1 MLDSGPDFPALGCCQ
16 APGTPG
22 PKDCFHVRFLGSSK
36 PLGSLQ
42 ETSPH
47 SGAAGGSDNG
57 DTVTLSAATETQGFQ
72 QQQMGRA
79 RLQLQ
84 LRAAGSAGAGFPGEG
99 FPWCRGKWG
108 KAVSQGTVFLTGR
121 NHRCEVPWEAVLVEG
136 SGPCP
141 RRSKLLSS
149 LPLLLSA
156 GAEAGHGQYLLG

>member
-1 MLDSGPDFPALGCCQ
+1 MVDSGPDFPALGCCQ

-42 ETSPH
+42 KTSPH

-57 DTVTLSAATETQGFQ
+57 DTVTLSATTETQGFQ

-79 RLQLQ
+79 RLQLR

-99 FPWCRGKWG
+99 FLWCRGKWG

-121 NHRCEVPWEAVLVEG
+121 KPPV
-136 SGPCP
+136 
-141 RRSKLLSS
+141 
-149 LPLLLSA
+149 
-156 GAEAGHGQYLLG
+156 